1 MPKKTLRTRRSLG
14 YQLYALG
21 FCVAFG
27 ALCSLPILRA
37 QADSPSGDIAVDA
50 QVVESTPTET
60 AKPSVVL
67 ENNQSIANAT
77 VTVTL
82 VDLEPFSLVQIYVQS
97 TPVLIC
103 SGFADKYGVFD
114 CKAVLPSD
122 LVAGQHEILS
132 SSQKAGELAPSL
144 KVVKTFAVSI
154 DGVVGSK
161 NSGSGGGTVTESPAP
176 SPTAS
181 LNGSPSEGVLYVGGI
196 EMTSAASWNL
206 SGAPLKATIVLH
218 NAYKRKYSVTVRI
231 ETKAL
236 GLFDLAKPQDF
247 QVANLKK
254 HETRSVLQT
263 IEAPGQ
269 WGFYTTT
276 FTVIPPK
283 SIDDNRMSVIQR
295 DAQIFVTPL
304 ITMSVI
310 CSLLLLELLRRFWLA
325 PKISARRWIKD
336 LATTES
342 SDFATMDEDQVK
354 R

>member
-1 MPKKTLRTRRSLG
+1 MPKRTLRTKRSLG

-27 ALCSLPILRA
+27 VLCCLPILKA

-114 CKAVLPSD
+114 CKAVIPSD
-122 LVAGQHEILS
+122 LVAGSHEILT
-132 SSQKAGELAPSL
+132 SSQKAGELAPVL
-144 KVVKTFAVSI
+144 KVVKTFEVSI
-154 DGVVGSK
+154 DGVVRSK
-161 NSGSGGGTVTESPAP
+161 KSGSGGGTVTESPAP
-176 SPTAS
+176 SPTATA
-181 LNGSPSEGVLYVGGI
+181 GFEGGATEGVLYVGGV
-196 EMTSAASWNL
+196 ELTSVPSWNL
-206 SGAPLKATIVLH
+206 SGAPLKASIVLR
-218 NAYKRKYSVTVRI
+218 NAYKRTYSVNVRI

-236 GLFDLAKPQDF
+236 GLFALAKPQDF
-247 QVANLKK
+247 QVSNLKK
-254 HETRSVLQT
+254 HETRSVIQT
-263 IEAPGQ
+263 IESPGQ

-276 FTVIPPK
+276 FKVIPPK
-283 SIDDNRMSVIQR
+283 SIDDNQMSVIQR
-295 DAQIFVTPL
+295 NAQTFVSPP
-304 ITMSVI
+304 I
-310 CSLLLLELLRRFWLA
+310 
-325 PKISARRWIKD
+325 P
-336 LATTES
+336 
-342 SDFATMDEDQVK
+342 
-354 R
+354 